1 MKATILLMLLSL
13 LISGCAPGYRMIKE
27 ADLRGI
33 DARMQEQTRHLE
45 CISQK
50 QESLQDTQHTQHTQQ
65 IMMADY
71 DAVRV
76 QLQEIALKQDEQARR
91 QRELLEAVRKLR
103 LEQQKSVTVEYREPR
118 QEPSV
123 PAAEDK
129 QVIGAVE
136 KVFLSPPGTILP
148 ARIDTGAVTSSLD
161 ARDIEHFER
170 NGDRWVSF
178 TIVNPEDESEI
189 FLELE
194 LVRKVRIIQAEQEE
208 PEKRPVVELGV
219 TVGRHTQTA
228 QFTLTDRRH
237 MEFPML
243 IGRNILKD
251 ILLVDV
257 SKVNIAPPLL
267 ADDSGEGG
275 ETP

>member
-13 LISGCAPGYRMIKE
+13 PVSGCAPGYRMIKE
-27 ADLRGI
+27 ADLLGI
-33 DARMQEQTRHLE
+33 DAQMQEQIRHLE
-45 CISQK
+45 CISRK
-50 QESLQDTQHTQHTQQ
+50 QESLQDTQHTQQ

-71 DAVRV
+71 DEVRV
-76 QLQEIALKQDEQARR
+76 QLQEIALMQDEQARR
-91 QRELLEAVRKLR
+91 QCELVEAVRKLR
-103 LEQQKSVTVEYREPR
+103 LEQQKVVTVERREPR

-129 QVIGAVE
+129 QIIGAVE
-136 KVFLSPPGTILP
+136 KVFLSPPGTIMR

-161 ARDIEHFER
+161 ARDIELFER
-170 NGDRWVSF
+170 NGDRWVRF
-178 TIVNPEDESEI
+178 TIVNPEDQSEI

-251 ILLVDV
+251 IMLVGV